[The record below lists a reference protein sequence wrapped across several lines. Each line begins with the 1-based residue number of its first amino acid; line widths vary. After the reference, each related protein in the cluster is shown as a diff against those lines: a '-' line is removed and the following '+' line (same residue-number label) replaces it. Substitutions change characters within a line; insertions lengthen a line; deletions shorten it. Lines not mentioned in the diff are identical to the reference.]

1 MVRGLELFKTYF
13 KDHSDKYLLIGGA
26 ACDVLFSSAG
36 LPFRATK
43 DLDIVLIVEALDAE
57 FVRKFWEFVKNGQY
71 QIQQKSESQ
80 KKYYRFLKP
89 GKEDFPF
96 QLELFA
102 RNPDLLDLAE
112 GSHLTPIPVDEDL
125 SSLSAIL
132 MDDAYYSFILEQSRM
147 VEEVHLATPEAL
159 LCLKVKAFLDLRGLK
174 AEGVKIDD
182 RDIRKHRN
190 DVVRLTALLT
200 ERSSLPLPESIKHD
214 METFIAIL
222 QEEPPDVQAIAR
234 NMGLPSLDLK
244 TVLTQLKQTFAL

>member
-1 MVRGLELFKTYF
+1 MVKGLEIFKTF
-13 KDHSDKYLLIGGA
+13 FRGHTDKYILIGGA
-26 ACDVLFSSAG
+26 ACDVLFSEAG

-43 DLDIVLIVEALDAE
+43 DLDIVLVVEAIDAE

-80 KKYYRFLKP
+80 KKYYRFLRP

-112 GSHLTPIPVDEDL
+112 GTHLTPIPLDEDL

-132 MDDAYYSFILEQSRM
+132 MDDDYYAFILEQSRM
-147 VEEVHLATPEAL
+147 VEDLHLATAEAL
-159 LCLKVKAFLDLRGLK
+159 LCFKAKAFLDMQSLK
-174 AEGVKIDD
+174 ANGIKIDE

-190 DVVRLTALLT
+190 DVIRLTALLREGT
-200 ERSSLPLPESIKHD
+200 SVTLPESVKKDMLAFVSILKEDPPDVKAIARTMGLPLPD
-214 METFIAIL
+214 LETIL
-222 QEEPPDVQAIAR
+222 RQI
-234 NMGLPSLDLK
+234 
-244 TVLTQLKQTFAL
+244 KQTFSL